1 MLRICESLHD
11 RLEAAAH
18 ANQRSLN
25 AEIVARLEASFGD
38 GALLARMHRLEE
50 LTRHRRPWPTPEALA
65 ESMDMQCIPST
76 LPHVMTPSDTIGS
89 DGGIL
94 SAG

>member
-1 MLRICESLHD
+1 MTNAPTAPVSQLMLRICENLHD

-25 AEIVARLEASFGD
+25 AEVVARLEASFAD

-50 LTRHRRPWPTPEALA
+50 LTLA
-65 ESMDMQCIPST
+65 SNATAD
-76 LPHVMTPSDTIGS
+76 
-89 DGGIL
+89 
-94 SAG
+94 A